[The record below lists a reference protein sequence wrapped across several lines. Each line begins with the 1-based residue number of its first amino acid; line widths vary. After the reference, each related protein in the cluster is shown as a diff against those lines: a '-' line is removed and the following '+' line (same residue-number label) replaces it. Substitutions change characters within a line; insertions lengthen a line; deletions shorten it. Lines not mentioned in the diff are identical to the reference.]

1 MAAGGRLVTFLGVAF
16 DAVVLGG
23 ALAGFGVLAVA
34 AVGAWASAA
43 GRRAVAQ
50 SRLSGSPAGGVA
62 PAWFGSA
69 LRWANAPVASEAVW
83 PAARFVALGGGLVLV
98 LAAPS
103 LAVVGV
109 VAGGAAALASP
120 ALARRR
126 SAARFHEQLPG
137 SLDEVM
143 ASLRG
148 GSSLIQALEA
158 AARRPGPVGE
168 DVSRVLTHYSEGVAL
183 QTALDGW
190 AVRQPAAVLL
200 ADALALAGA
209 TGASQVRALAGV
221 SASLRERQALA
232 REVRALGAQ
241 ARLSAVVMVVT
252 PVAFAAIVCLA
263 DPRIRHFLL
272 GTFSGWVCLALGAL
286 LDVVGAWWM
295 HRLVVG
301 VGR

>member
-1 MAAGGRLVTFLGVAF
+1 MTLLGVPFGA
-16 DAVVLGG
+16 AVLGG
-23 ALAGFGVLAVA
+23 AVAGCAVLAVA

-50 SRLSGSPAGGVA
+50 SRLSGSPAGGAA

-69 LRWANAPVASEAVW
+69 LRWADAPVAGEDVW
-83 PAARFVALGGGLVLV
+83 PSARLLALGGGSVFV
-98 LAAPS
+98 LAAPW
-103 LAVVGV
+103 LAVLGV
-109 VAGGAAALASP
+109 AAGGAAALAWP
-120 ALARRR
+120 AVARRR
-126 SAARFHEQLPG
+126 QAARFHEQLPA

-143 ASLRG
+143 ASLRA

-158 AARRPGPVGE
+158 AARRPGPVGQ
-168 DVSRVLTHYSEGVAL
+168 DVARLLTHYSEGVTL
-183 QTALDGW
+183 QDALDSW
-190 AVRQPAAVLL
+190 AARQPAAVLL

-221 SASLRERQALA
+221 SAGLRERQALA

-252 PVAFAAIVCLA
+252 PVAFAAIVGLV
-263 DPRIRHFLL
+263 DPRIRLFLV
-272 GTFSGWVCLALGAL
+272 GTLSGWVCLALGAL
-286 LDVVGAWWM
+286 LDLIGAWWM
-295 HRLVVG
+295 HRLVAG